1 MKLLTK
7 AIEKKLLENWG
18 KENIQVDSWTSIQ
31 KFQAKSTGVE
41 KEKVVVKFFN
51 PSGEATWWI
60 YSMSDDGICFG
71 VAQMFGRETRE
82 YGYFDINEIKASRC
96 PPFGLPIERDMYYTP
111 ETFGELL

>member
-18 KENIQVDSWTSIQ
+18 KENLKIDSTNI
-31 KFQAKSTGVE
+31 E

-51 PSGEATWWI
+51 PSGQATWWLH
-60 YSMSDDGICFG
+60 SMSNDGICFG

-82 YGYFDINEIKASRC
+82 YGYFDINEIKASKC
-96 PPFGLPIERDMYYTP
+96 PPLGLSIERDMYYTP
-111 ETFGELL
+111 ETFEELL